1 MNQPSLLGL
10 LLIFLGGGLGSLL
23 RYFLGVGCR
32 YLVPSS
38 SAIFPWGTL
47 LVNVLGSF
55 LIGYLVERY
64 HSGLGQEQFL
74 LVVGFCGGFTTFST
88 FTLEV
93 YSYFVEG
100 LFWQG
105 ILYVVGSV
113 LLGLTALY
121 LGFRLAGAQ

>member
-10 LLIFLGGGLGSLL
+10 LFIFLGGGLGSLL

-55 LIGYLVERY
+55 LI
-64 HSGLGQEQFL
+64 
-74 LVVGFCGGFTTFST
+74 VG
-88 FTLEV
+88 
-93 YSYFVEG
+93 
-100 LFWQG
+100 WD
-105 ILYVVGSV
+105 
-113 LLGLTALY
+113 
-121 LGFRLAGAQ
+121 

>member
-10 LLIFLGGGLGSLL
+10 LFIFLGGGLGSLL
-23 RYFLGVGCR
+23 RYFLGVGCC

-93 YSYFVEG
+93 YSYFVKG

-121 LGFRLAGAQ
+121 LGFRLSGAQ

>member
-10 LLIFLGGGLGSLL
+10 LFIFLGGGLGSLL

-64 HSGLGQEQFL
+64 HSGLGLEQFL
-74 LVVGFCGGFTTFST
+74 LVVGICGGFTTFST

>member
-10 LLIFLGGGLGSLL
+10 LFIFLGGGLGSLL

-38 SAIFPWGTL
+38 SVIFPWGTL

-64 HSGLGQEQFL
+64 HSGLGLAQFL

>member
-1 MNQPSLLGL
+1 MNQPSFLGL
-10 LLIFLGGGLGSLL
+10 LFIFLGGGLGSLL

-38 SAIFPWGTL
+38 SSIFPWGTL

-64 HSGLGQEQFL
+64 HSGLGLEQFL

-93 YSYFVEG
+93 YSYFVKG

-121 LGFRLAGAQ
+121 LGFRLAGAH

>member
-1 MNQPSLLGL
+1 MGDALSQCPW
-10 LLIFLGGGLGSLL
+10 
-23 RYFLGVGCR
+23 
-32 YLVPSS
+32 LVP
-38 SAIFPWGTL
+38 
-47 LVNVLGSF
+47 
-55 LIGYLVERY
+55 
-64 HSGLGQEQFL
+64 HSGLGLEQFL

-105 ILYVVGSV
+105 TLYVVGSV

>member
-1 MNQPSLLGL
+1 MNQPSFWGL
-10 LLIFLGGGLGSLL
+10 LFIFLGGGLGSLL

-38 SAIFPWGTL
+38 SSIFPWGTL

-64 HSGLGQEQFL
+64 HGGLGLEQFL

>member
-10 LLIFLGGGLGSLL
+10 LFIFLGGGLGSLL

-64 HSGLGQEQFL
+64 HSGLGLEQFL

-100 LFWQG
+100 LVWQG